1 MPLYVRTL
9 LATGPPDEVAV
20 AARDH
25 HEHLRDLRARGKL
38 RVAGEFKNGE
48 GFLEIFE
55 AEDLLEARRE
65 LESDQKELE
74 AQSIGGASPLVAE
87 GLGTWMLREWV
98 ELEFD

>member
-9 LATGPPDEVAV
+9 LVTGPPDEVAV

-25 HEHLRDLRARGKL
+25 REHLRDLRARGKL

-55 AEDLLEARRE
+55 AGDL
-65 LESDQKELE
+65 LE
-74 AQSIGGASPLVAE
+74 AQSIGAASPLVAE

-98 ELEFD
+98 ELDFD